1 MDLIGGMG
9 ISGVMITMKCINK
22 ALNKQGKGEEWVD
35 FVSHGLVMRHCFGMK
50 LFSQRTFFAEDD

>member
-9 ISGVMITMKCINK
+9 ILGVLITLKCINE
-22 ALNKQGKGEEWVD
+22 ALSKQGKGEEWIG

-50 LFSQRTFFAEDD
+50 